1 MLLIYMV
8 IYILN
13 RNRMGIKAKGSRLAA
28 FIKKE
33 KLTDLEDCLLQ
44 GAINF
49 QRPRVGLIVS
59 LGRNQLHQ
67 LG

>member
-8 IYILN
+8 IYMFN

-44 GAINF
+44 GTIDF
-49 QRPRVGLIVS
+49 QRPRVGLIIP
-59 LGRNQLHQ
+59 LGGDQLNQ
-67 LG
+67 